1 VSELKKLR
9 VIEVPYCY
17 NKWRVDPNCEPYK
30 ITAEIKRF
38 IGPRDVDLYHK
49 ENLYSKANVP
59 YAVDEIDHNDRN
71 EMNPCFS
78 LCRSISDIVCNSNEN
93 GESVLIAN
101 GYCLFAPAIAG
112 GVQRAAGENK
122 TIGVVWIDA
131 HADNMVIEESME
143 ETRFVGLPV
152 SGMLGQTYE
161 YWRKDICGLKKPIE
175 GAHLLIGDTR
185 ANEGE
190 MDHTMEKAGVIH
202 VSHDQFACCNIW
214 QKKVNDFA
222 KDVDAIYLSVDVDI
236 LNKKYIPAYEKEV
249 ENGHDIETV
258 MQNIH
263 AVMNTGK
270 VNAFSMFCLDFDH
283 YEHGGKETY
292 RNGMKL
298 ISSGLEAWKNTAL

>member
-1 VSELKKLR
+1 
-9 VIEVPYCY
+9 
-17 NKWRVDPNCEPYK
+17 
-30 ITAEIKRF
+30 
-38 IGPRDVDLYHK
+38 
-49 ENLYSKANVP
+49 
-59 YAVDEIDHNDRN
+59 
-71 EMNPCFS
+71 
-78 LCRSISDIVCNSNEN
+78 
-93 GESVLIAN
+93 
-101 GYCLFAPAIAG
+101 
-112 GVQRAAGENK
+112 
-122 TIGVVWIDA
+122 
-131 HADNMVIEESME
+131 
-143 ETRFVGLPV
+143 
-152 SGMLGQTYE
+152 MLGQTYE

-298 ISSGLEAWKNTAL
+298 ISSGLEAWKIQRYKNQNIQPGCLGKAPGLIIMGTFINPSRHICPAHFFVHSREHICNRVF